1 MADLFKLGGAFKPR
15 NVAGVKNSRF
25 IEPHDC
31 EEIPVHCVKYANA
44 DKLAQ
49 EIGDLSLNFRAF
61 VILDGKFIFGDFI
74 EALIVRN
81 NWLCEE
87 LTISTLSMSQD
98 NVDSLANLVKGGYLK
113 ALNLIVSHYYFANE
127 RAGLMPYLYD
137 KLDQGD
143 VLQLAV
149 ASVHTKIAMIRTACG
164 KKITIHGSAN
174 LRTSSNIEQIVVE
187 HTPSLFDFCA
197 EAHHGIIE
205 AHKTINKPVRRTALW
220 SAVLGDGQWRQ
231 DQAEQER
238 NQGSGATTQ
247 TEPQPKGAVRSAAHK
262 AGI

>member
-1 MADLFKLGGAFKPR
+1 VGLFDVGGRFKPR

-31 EEIPVHCVKYANA
+31 EEIDECRVKYANA

-49 EIGDLSLNFRAF
+49 DIGSIPDGFRAF

-98 NVDSLANLVKGGYLK
+98 NVDSLHNLIKGGYLK
-113 ALNLIVSHYYFANE
+113 SLNLIVSHYYFANE
-127 RAGLMPYLYD
+127 RNADGLMPYLYE
-137 KLDQGD
+137 KLDVDD
-143 VLQLAV
+143 VLQVAV

-174 LRTSSNIEQIVVE
+174 LRTSSNIEQIVIE
-187 HTPSLFDFCA
+187 HSPSLFDFCA
-197 EAHHGIIE
+197 EVHHNIIE
-205 AHKTINKPVRRTALW
+205 MHKTINKPVRRNDLW
-220 SAVLGDGQWRQ
+220 AAVLGVEKD
-231 DQAEQER
+231 EIKI
-238 NQGSGATTQ
+238 NTN
-247 TEPQPKGAVRSAAHK
+247 
-262 AGI
+262 AGL